1 MSKKIVSKL
10 EDYYIKM
17 GSPEKDS
24 LNSNKLTN
32 LFNKIQA
39 LNYKEKKL
47 SEDEIF
53 SIFEDKL
60 FYILLENM
68 IENYSEIN
76 Q

>member
-1 MSKKIVSKL
+1 MSKKIVTKL

-32 LFNKIQA
+32 LFNKIN
-39 LNYKEKKL
+39 NYKEKKL

-68 IENYSEIN
+68 IDNYTEIN